1 MNRTKSR
8 EQAFILLFE
17 YSFELNTPEEIINLA
32 QEVRGEKISNFTR
45 NLFLGT
51 INNLETIDKNIEEYL
66 KNWDKSRLSRVSLA
80 VLRLAVYEI
89 LYSQENPVSVCI
101 NEAVELTK
109 KYALQDDASYINGV
123 LSSIE
128 KNKIQVS

>member
-17 YSFELNTPEEIINLA
+17 YSFGLNTPEEIINLA

-51 INNLETIDKNIEEYL
+51 INNLENIDKNIEEYL

>member
-1 MNRTKSR
+1 MNRTQSR

-17 YSFELNTPEEIINLA
+17 YSFGLNTPEEIINLA
-32 QEVRGEKISNFTR
+32 QEVRDEKISNFTK
-45 NLFLGT
+45 NLCLGT
-51 INNLETIDKNIEEYL
+51 INNLESIDKNIEEYL
-66 KNWDKSRLSRVSLA
+66 KNWDKSRLSRVSLS

-123 LSSIE
+123 LGSIDR
-128 KNKIQVS
+128 NKIQVS

>member
-1 MNRTKSR
+1 MNRTQSR

-17 YSFELNTPEEIINLA
+17 YSFGLNTPEEIINLA

-51 INNLETIDKNIEEYL
+51 INNLENIDKNIEEYL

-109 KYALQDDASYINGV
+109 KYALQDDASYINDV

>member
-1 MNRTKSR
+1 MNRTQSR

-17 YSFELNTPEEIINLA
+17 YSFGLNTPEEIINLA

>member
-17 YSFELNTPEEIINLA
+17 YSFGLNTPEEIINLA

>member
-51 INNLETIDKNIEEYL
+51 INNLENIDKNIEEYL

>member
-1 MNRTKSR
+1 MNRTQSR

-17 YSFELNTPEEIINLA
+17 YSFGLNTPEEIINLA

-51 INNLETIDKNIEEYL
+51 INNLESIDKNIEEYL

>member
-1 MNRTKSR
+1 MNRTQSR

-51 INNLETIDKNIEEYL
+51 INNLENIDKNIEEYL

>member
-1 MNRTKSR
+1 MNRTQSR

-17 YSFELNTPEEIINLA
+17 YGFGLNTPEEIINLA

-45 NLFLGT
+45 NLFMGT
-51 INNLETIDKNIEEYL
+51 INNLENIDKNIEEYL

>member
-45 NLFLGT
+45 NLFPGT

>member
-1 MNRTKSR
+1 MNRTQSR

-17 YSFELNTPEEIINLA
+17 YSFGLNTPEEIINLA

-51 INNLETIDKNIEEYL
+51 INNLENIDKNIEEYL

>member
-1 MNRTKSR
+1 MNRTQSR

-17 YSFELNTPEEIINLA
+17 YGFELNTPEEIINLA

-51 INNLETIDKNIEEYL
+51 INNLENIDKNIEEYL

>member
-1 MNRTKSR
+1 M
-8 EQAFILLFE
+8 
-17 YSFELNTPEEIINLA
+17 
-32 QEVRGEKISNFTR
+32 
-45 NLFLGT
+45 FLGT
-51 INNLETIDKNIEEYL
+51 INNLENIDKNIEEYL

>member
-1 MNRTKSR
+1 MNRTQSR

-17 YSFELNTPEEIINLA
+17 YSFGLNTPEEIINLA
-32 QEVRGEKISNFTR
+32 QEVRDEKISNFTK

-51 INNLETIDKNIEEYL
+51 INNLESIDKNIEEYL

-123 LSSIE
+123 LGSIDR
-128 KNKIQVS
+128 NKIQVS